1 MNYHFTSL
9 KWKFSGD
16 AHITYLYDTRL
27 PYGAKSSP
35 EIFHHF
41 MQSVHCMMAKE
52 RVHWSHSLLWWF
64 LIIGDPLEWCKLAY
78 DTPLHLLVDL
88 GFTIS
93 RHKLVPPNSA
103 CTLLGSAI
111 GHYCLHDDIA
121 CHKTSQTVGHSSWIS
136 KQTARKQNQLQHLAS
151 KLSKACQVVY
161 GGQQILNTVNSL
173 SLLRKFKLDGKFCSD
188 MWGVHFLKVF
198 NGTWLFLDLCKNLIV
213 QPWQLH

>member
-1 MNYHFTSL
+1 MHTLLTCTILGIHTVPRALQKYSTILCSLCAVWWPRRGFTEVIVY
-9 KWKFSGD
+9 FD
-16 AHITYLYDTRL
+16 D
-27 PYGAKSSP
+27 
-35 EIFHHF
+35 
-41 MQSVHCMMAKE
+41 
-52 RVHWSHSLLWWF
+52 F

-93 RHKLVPPNSA
+93 RHKLVPPN
-103 CTLLGSAI
+103 AI
-111 GHYCLHDDIA
+111 GHYCLHNDIA

-136 KQTARKQNQLQHLAS
+136 KQTARKQNQLQHLAR

-188 MWGVHFLKVF
+188 IMWGVHFLKVF
-198 NGTWLFLDLCKNLIV
+198 KGTWLFLDLCKNLIV

>member
-1 MNYHFTSL
+1 MRTLLTCTILGFRTVPRALQKYSTILCSLCAVWWPRRGFTEVIVY
-9 KWKFSGD
+9 FD
-16 AHITYLYDTRL
+16 D
-27 PYGAKSSP
+27 
-35 EIFHHF
+35 
-41 MQSVHCMMAKE
+41 
-52 RVHWSHSLLWWF
+52 F
-64 LIIGDPLEWCKLAY
+64 LISGDPLEWCKLAY

-111 GHYCLHDDIA
+111 GHYCLHNDIA

-173 SLLRKFKLDGKFCSD
+173 SLLRKFKLDGKLCSD
-188 MWGVHFLKVF
+188 IMWGVHFLKVF
-198 NGTWLFLDLCKNLIV
+198 KGTWLFLDLCKNLIV

>member
-27 PYGAKSSP
+27 PYSAKSSP

-41 MQSVHCMMAKE
+41 MQSVRCMMAKE

-64 LIIGDPLEWCKLAY
+64 SDHWGSTWVVQTGLWYAS
-78 DTPLHLLVDL
+78 TPPGGPGIYHQP
-88 GFTIS
+88 TQT
-93 RHKLVPPNSA
+93 PNSA

-111 GHYCLHDDIA
+111 GHYCLHNDIA

-188 MWGVHFLKVF
+188 IMWGVHFLKVF
-198 NGTWLFLDLCKNLIV
+198 KGTWLFLDLCKNLIV

>member
-1 MNYHFTSL
+1 MRTLLTCTILGFHTVPRALQKYSTILCSLCAVWWPRRGFTEVIVY
-9 KWKFSGD
+9 FD
-16 AHITYLYDTRL
+16 D
-27 PYGAKSSP
+27 
-35 EIFHHF
+35 
-41 MQSVHCMMAKE
+41 
-52 RVHWSHSLLWWF
+52 F

-111 GHYCLHDDIA
+111 GHYCLHNDIA

-136 KQTARKQNQLQHLAS
+136 KKTARKQNQLQHLAS

-188 MWGVHFLKVF
+188 IMWGVHFLKVF
-198 NGTWLFLDLCKNLIV
+198 KGTWLFQDLCKNLIV